1 VGRNEITGATSMN
14 KERANKSIQK
24 LAVKLIQP
32 INEYMSLN
40 DGDEEVA
47 KMAVVL
53 SAITRMMAGAVIA
66 LGMPEEVAQEALKL
80 EMQLVL
86 EAMAEDETKH

>member
-1 VGRNEITGATSMN
+1 
-14 KERANKSIQK
+14 
-24 LAVKLIQP
+24 
-32 INEYMSLN
+32 
-40 DGDEEVA
+40 
-47 KMAVVL
+47 MAVVL

>member
-1 VGRNEITGATSMN
+1 MN

-66 LGMPEEVAQEALKL
+66 LGMPEETAQEALKL

>member
-1 VGRNEITGATSMN
+1 MN

-32 INEYMSLN
+32 INEYMNLN
-40 DGDEEVA
+40 DGDGEVE

-53 SAITRMMAGAVIA
+53 SAITKMMAGAVIS
-66 LGMPEEVAQEALKL
+66 LGMPEETAQEALKL
-80 EMQLVL
+80 EMQFIL
-86 EAMAEDETKH
+86 EAMAEDEVKH

>member
-1 VGRNEITGATSMN
+1 MN

-66 LGMPEEVAQEALKL
+66 LGMPEQVAQEALKL

-86 EAMAEDETKH
+86 EAMAEDEVKH

>member
-1 VGRNEITGATSMN
+1 MN

-32 INEYMSLN
+32 INEYMSLI
-40 DGDEEVA
+40 DGDEEVE

-66 LGMPEEVAQEALKL
+66 LGMPEQVAQEALKL

-86 EAMAEDETKH
+86 EAMAEDEVKH

>member
-1 VGRNEITGATSMN
+1 MN

-24 LAVKLIQP
+24 LSVKLIQP
-32 INEYMSLN
+32 INEYMNLN
-40 DGDEEVA
+40 DGDGEVE

-66 LGMPEEVAQEALKL
+66 LGMPEETAQEALKL

-86 EAMAEDETKH
+86 EAMAEDEVKH